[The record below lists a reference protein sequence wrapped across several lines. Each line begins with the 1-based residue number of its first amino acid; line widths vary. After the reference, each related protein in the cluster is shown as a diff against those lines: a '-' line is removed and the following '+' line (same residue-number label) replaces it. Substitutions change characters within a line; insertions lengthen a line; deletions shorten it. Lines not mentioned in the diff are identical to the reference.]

1 MKLTEVYKV
10 LKFEQSEWLKKYI
23 NFNKNKR
30 KNAVNSFQKSFFKL
44 VINSIHGK
52 TMENLKKR
60 MNVKLV
66 NNAKDCKKNIYI
78 TQVLFHKKSLV
89 KNLLLFMRLNQF

>member
-10 LKFEQSEWLKKYI
+10 LKFEQSDWLKKYI
-23 NFNKNKR
+23 NFNKKKR

-52 TMENLKKR
+52 TTENLKKR

-66 NNAKDCKKNIYI
+66 NNAKDCKKNI
-78 TQVLFHKKSLV
+78 
-89 KNLLLFMRLNQF
+89 